1 MSLLNKDPNA
11 PQTWHDILPITSR
24 YTAGIA
30 GERFFRAI
38 KDEGVILGS
47 YCDRCSTSYVP
58 ARQYC
63 ERCLDELDDWKDV
76 GTTGEV
82 LTFTL
87 LFENLDGTPR
97 EEPEVIAFIQI
108 EDGGFIH
115 RVDEIDLDELAI
127 GLPVEAVFKDEKE
140 REGSVLDIAYFRPLA

>member
-1 MSLLNKDPNA
+1 MSLLNKDPKA
-11 PQTWHDILPITSR
+11 PQAWHDILPVTSR

-30 GERFFRAI
+30 GERFFRSI

-47 YCDRCSTSYVP
+47 YCEHCSTGYVP

-76 GTTGEV
+76 GTIGEV
-82 LTFTL
+82 HTFTL

-97 EEPEVIAFIQI
+97 EEPEVVAFIQF
-108 EDGGFIH
+108 EYGGFVH
-115 RVDEIDLDELAI
+115 KLDEIDLDQLEI
-127 GLPVEAVFKDEKE
+127 GLPVEAVFKPEDE
-140 REGSVLDIAYFRPLA
+140 REGSILDIAYFRPTK